1 MTKNYEKLIQ
11 RVKERSNPGAIDESV
26 LLEKS
31 FSAELRT
38 LYDRKVLVYIK
49 RAMQGVE
56 PVYTKNTFEAG
67 NKVKFHLKNTYPN
80 LDYEYQGSVP
90 SNTHIK
96 GYSDI
101 DLVQISGS
109 FYSHE
114 SMSAFTNA
122 SLRADL
128 SYYQRTRLN
137 EVINAMPYSGD
148 ATENLKKIRQNAE
161 ELLSRVYKEVNN
173 AKAKSIEVNLTSPK
187 RMVDVV
193 TASWYKSVTAVMD
206 GNEYQKGIQIYDKKK
221 NRRLKVDFPFLKI
234 HFLNTK
240 DSQVNG
246 RLKKMIRFLK
256 TIKADADIQIDFSS
270 FDISSVCYNIDKIKY
285 FDKSYDEL
293 VHVLYEELSKIAVDS
308 VYRDNIRSID
318 NSEFIFRDK
327 PEKITQLK
335 LILNELDII
344 IKDLLKDSLV
354 KRFLS

>member
-11 RVKERSNPGAIDESV
+11 RVKERSNPSAIDESV

-31 FSAELRT
+31 FSAELRN

-56 PVYTKNTFEAG
+56 PIYTRNTFEAG
-67 NKVKFHLKNTYPN
+67 NKVKSHLKNAYPN

-114 SMSAFTNA
+114 NMSVFTNA
-122 SLRADL
+122 SLRTDL
-128 SYYQRTRLN
+128 DYYQRTRLN
-137 EVINAMPYSGD
+137 EVINATPYLGD
-148 ATENLKKIRQNAE
+148 ANENLKKIRQDAE
-161 ELLSRVYKEVNN
+161 ELLAKVYKGVNSD
-173 AKAKSIEVNLTSPK
+173 KAKSIEVNVTSPK

-193 TASWYKSVTAVMD
+193 TASWYKSIDAVVN
-206 GNEYQKGIQIYDKKK
+206 GNEYLKGIQIYDKKK
-221 NRRLKVDFPFLKI
+221 NIRLKVDFPFLKI
-234 HFLNTK
+234 HLLNDK
-240 DSQVNG
+240 DSEVNG
-246 RLKKMIRFLK
+246 RLKKMVRFLK
-256 TIKADADIQIDFSS
+256 TLKADSNVEIDFSS

-293 VHVLYEELSKIAVDS
+293 VHVLFEELSKIAMDS
-308 VYRDNIRSID
+308 VYRDSIRSID
-318 NSEFIFRDK
+318 DTEYIFK
-327 PEKITQLK
+327 NNPEKITQLR
-335 LILNELDII
+335 LLLNELDAIL
-344 IKDLLKDSLV
+344 KDMLKDSLV
-354 KRFLS
+354 KRFLL